1 MIVAVTT
8 AIVTVLGAI
17 VTGTVKII
25 AAVKQ
30 GQHLIAA
37 GQDVSMAR
45 GLVQSQHTQEIR
57 VLVNGRVLTMLRLVA
72 TLTKKEADRTGL
84 PDDIAAYHVAL
95 AELTSSEE
103 AAANLAQLPRLAV
116 TAAEIAAQDAEQRLK
131 EAHQALGLESKTTA
145 V

>member
-1 MIVAVTT
+1 MISGTLVDPFSPGMIAAVTAAVVAV
-8 AIVTVLGAI
+8 IGAI
-17 VTGTVKII
+17 ATGTVKII
-25 AAVKQ
+25 TAVKQ

-84 PDDIAAYHVAL
+84 PADVAAYHVAI
-95 AELTSSEE
+95 S
-103 AAANLAQLPRLAV
+103 
-116 TAAEIAAQDAEQRLK
+116 
-131 EAHQALGLESKTTA
+131 
-145 V
+145 